1 MIRGFQHKGLRRFF
15 EKSDH
20 RGIPAESS
28 ERITRMLDRLDAA
41 KVPEDMNL
49 PGYYFHALRGDRKG
63 TYSVRVT
70 GNLRLT
76 FGFDAEG
83 AIDVNLEDYH

>member
-1 MIRGFQHKGLRRFF
+1 MIRSFRHKGLRRFF

-20 RGIPAESS
+20 RGIPPESA
-28 ERITRMLDRLDAA
+28 ERIKRMLDRLDAA
-41 KVPEDMNL
+41 KVAEDMNL
-49 PGYYFHALRGDRKG
+49 PGYHFHALRGDRKG

-70 GNLRLT
+70 GNVRLA

-83 AIDVNLEDYH
+83 AKDVDLEDYH